1 MTFLR
6 FFFSQGSRRAS
17 FVVPAETIFPAKA
30 EHSAAFDDA
39 EFLEVGTAARTG
51 FGGRGPEREKLTD
64 AGQKHWRLDF
74 QISFSG

>member
-1 MTFLR
+1 MVQSVFHRTGGNDLAG
-6 FFFSQGSRRAS
+6 Q
-17 FVVPAETIFPAKA
+17 A

-39 EFLEVGTAARTG
+39 QVLEVGTAARTG
-51 FGGRGPEREKLTD
+51 FGGIGPEREKLTD

>member
-1 MTFLR
+1 MVQSVFHRTGGNDLPG
-6 FFFSQGSRRAS
+6 Q
-17 FVVPAETIFPAKA
+17 A
-30 EHSAAFDDA
+30 EHSAAYDDA

-74 QISFSG
+74 QIPISE